1 MRVCDE
7 LLAHQKTKP
16 AMEREFCEV
25 DRICIEL
32 ATRAN
37 AAKAA
42 GSPTFIELDATLRQE
57 RYRREA
63 IRQAWT
69 DRLHELQRQAEL
81 FSRPEIVRYNESA
94 LTMLKNLSKMARIRE
109 EREGYTPDGFK
120 RITVEYN
127 LPALR
132 EAREKIL
139 ASITTVRQMIHQ
151 PVAAIRQKIAELE
164 AEFLR
169 IDLDAMTAT
178 VVTPTE
184 LQDMKARPEPGTM
197 TSGYLMSPNSPVVKV
212 GVSTAEVVS
221 DMIEQL
227 HQETARRK

>member
-109 EREGYTPDGFK
+109 EREGFTPEGFK

-184 LQDMKARPEPGTM
+184 LQDMKARPEPGIL
-197 TSGYLMSPNSPVVKV
+197 TSAYQVSRGGPIIKA
-212 GVSTAEVVS
+212 GVSPLEHVN
-221 DMIEQL
+221 DMLEQL